1 MYCECEEYPSAV
13 EQAQFAAGW
22 KDLLNRHDVL
32 LLDTET
38 SYKELF
44 EIAVINTC
52 HTSRKEPLIDNLV
65 IPTRDIEPCWRW
77 KHRITI
83 DQMRK
88 KKRAQPFSAI
98 VKKLQRHIECA
109 SVICIYN
116 KEHDVKVLRES
127 AKRHGVE
134 GEWLNQ
140 FADKSRCVMH
150 GYAYMYG
157 EWDYDKNE
165 HRWHKLIE
173 AAERKSVSTRGAH
186 SALRDCE
193 IMLRVMQKI
202 AARGRTA

>member
-13 EQAQFAAGW
+13 EKAQFAAGW

-88 KKRAQPFSAI
+88 KK
-98 VKKLQRHIECA
+98 
-109 SVICIYN
+109 
-116 KEHDVKVLRES
+116 ES
-127 AKRHGVE
+127 AAV
-134 GEWLNQ
+134 Q
-140 FADKSRCVMH
+140 C
-150 GYAYMYG
+150 
-157 EWDYDKNE
+157 
-165 HRWHKLIE
+165 
-173 AAERKSVSTRGAH
+173 H
-186 SALRDCE
+186 SE
-193 IMLRVMQKI
+193 E
-202 AARGRTA
+202 TATTYRMRIGDLYLQ